1 MKFLSNPFL
10 IFLLGLTSLTAQRS
24 YEAVARSIGISSMD
38 EFREFLS
45 LPNDAS
51 NPDQITANISW
62 VKAQLQ
68 ALDFEVNMLETSSLP
83 LLLANLKVKK
93 GTPTI
98 ALYMHLD
105 GQAVDGSQ
113 WNQENPYQA
122 VLKVKRE
129 MQRMRR

>member
-98 ALYMHLD
+98 ALYMH
-105 GQAVDGSQ
+105 
-113 WNQENPYQA
+113 
-122 VLKVKRE
+122 
-129 MQRMRR
+129 